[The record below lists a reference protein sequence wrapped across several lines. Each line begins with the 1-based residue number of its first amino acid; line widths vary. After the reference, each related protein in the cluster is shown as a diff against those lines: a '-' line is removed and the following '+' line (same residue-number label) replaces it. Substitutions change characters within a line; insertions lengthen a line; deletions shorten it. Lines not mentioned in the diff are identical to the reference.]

1 MITSYYTKLI
11 TLLFYKTTNY
21 YPSNIFK
28 IIVDHTFGKSF
39 KFPENITNN
48 RLIVIRYFF
57 KTLTYNI
64 DESINFNDFENLI
77 FDAQKSSKNLRI
89 DYLRH
94 YTKIKDFD
102 FISYNELL
110 FFKSNFNKISY
121 FFYSLP
127 FVLLLTIISQF
138 YQNRSSFA
146 LLIEY
151 PIVLNNL
158 FSILNKNSN
167 ISSIYYFSIV
177 ERESNIFAY
186 FFQEKKV
193 KVIKIASDTPIVF
206 WNKNILSNDLLI
218 CNKYQFE
225 EINFFK
231 SSIHIE
237 NIKFFG
243 PELSLNYN
251 HLYNINTKTV
261 NNTIGFYSTASWVRE
276 SEGHIDQGIDF
287 LKYERKVLECIKK
300 FLSMNSDVKLFIFLH
315 PKEKTQKYFK
325 LSLNYYKDILDNTI
339 SYELVNSTKSSSQLF
354 HTVDLGVAFNSTI
367 LHERLYCGFKTLFY
381 PNNPYFPIKNSH
393 LSNICANNEND
404 FENLI
409 KKAMRSSTSDFF
421 KDNNLVSYSNRP
433 LKNF

>member
-11 TLLFYKTTNY
+11 TFLFYKTTNY
-21 YPSNIFK
+21 YPNNIYK

-57 KTLTYNI
+57 KILTYNI
-64 DESINFNDFENLI
+64 DESTNFNDFENLI
-77 FDAQKSSKNLRI
+77 FDSQKSSKYLRI
-89 DYLRH
+89 DYLIH

-110 FFKSNFNKISY
+110 IFKTNFHKIFY

-127 FVLLLTIISQF
+127 FVLLLTIVSQF

-151 PIVLNNL
+151 PVVLNNL

-186 FFQEKKV
+186 FLQEKKV

-231 SSIHIE
+231 SSIHID

-251 HLYNINTKTV
+251 HLYNINTKTI

-276 SEGHIDQGIDF
+276 REGHIDQGIDF
-287 LKYERKVLECIKK
+287 LKYEIKVLECIKK
-300 FLSMNSDVKLFIFLH
+300 FLLKNNEIKLFIFLH
-315 PKEKTQKYFK
+315 PK
-325 LSLNYYKDILDNTI
+325 
-339 SYELVNSTKSSSQLF
+339 
-354 HTVDLGVAFNSTI
+354 
-367 LHERLYCGFKTLFY
+367 
-381 PNNPYFPIKNSH
+381 
-393 LSNICANNEND
+393 
-404 FENLI
+404 
-409 KKAMRSSTSDFF
+409 
-421 KDNNLVSYSNRP
+421 
-433 LKNF
+433 